1 LSSSAC
7 TRSLASVAWV
17 ASTAMRPVRL
27 AAAAGLMA
35 GSTPTMGMG
44 RCWRSAATA
53 AVVAVLQATTSKAG
67 ALAVQVAADFQAALD
82 DFGLAASTIGAVS
95 LVSQIGNG
103 PVRQG
108 LHGTP
113 DG

>member
-1 LSSSAC
+1 V
-7 TRSLASVAWV
+7 LAQ
-17 ASTAMRPVRL
+17 RGHGGRGGGI
-27 AAAAGLMA
+27 AGHH
-35 GSTPTMGMG
+35 
-44 RCWRSAATA
+44 
-53 AVVAVLQATTSKAG
+53 QQAG

-82 DFGLAASTIGAVS
+82 DFGLAAATIGAVS

-108 LHGTP
+108 SLHGTP